1 MNLKILAELFS
12 LSVIPDELTIAT
24 QGLGEEGEFFLY
36 CTVCCNCEN
45 LKFATEPSK
54 IFHSV
59 HVTLDD
65 KCMYIQY
72 RERDGSSGGAENGIL
87 KRVSFPWRPNFQ
99 HFFITSGL
107 PSSSHSADPLFG
119 KKKYSVLWKPH
130 WHYLYNGIKTIFK
143 QRLVWVWIAF
153 NFYGKVFQPI
163 GTRFPFWNVCWLVGR
178 NRRTYLLI

>member
-1 MNLKILAELFS
+1 MKLVLLLKLKSYLYIKSNF
-12 LSVIPDELTIAT
+12 
-24 QGLGEEGEFFLY
+24 FFLY

-107 PSSSHSADPLFG
+107 PSSSHSANPLFG
-119 KKKYSVLWKPH
+119 KKSIQFSESH
-130 WHYLYNGIKTIFK
+130 TDIIS
-143 QRLVWVWIAF
+143 IME
-153 NFYGKVFQPI
+153 
-163 GTRFPFWNVCWLVGR
+163 
-178 NRRTYLLI
+178 